1 MQPKSLPSSNR
12 AFFGLAIMSLIIA
25 MMMYSSLGV

>member
-1 MQPKSLPSSNR
+1 MLPKSMPSSNR

-25 MMMYSSLGV
+25 AMMYTSLGA